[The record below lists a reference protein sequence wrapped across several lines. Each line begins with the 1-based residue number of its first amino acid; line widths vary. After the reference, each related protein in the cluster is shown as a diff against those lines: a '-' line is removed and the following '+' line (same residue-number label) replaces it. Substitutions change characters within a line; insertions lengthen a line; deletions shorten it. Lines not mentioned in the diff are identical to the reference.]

1 MDLEVTSMAKS
12 PSHQLG
18 EIIGSLFE
26 NIMKEPIKELC
37 SKYNVYFDSY
47 GPRAARGGNK
57 LTWLDIN
64 GSRHDL
70 DYVIEKGGTEQKL
83 GTPIG
88 FIELAWRRYTKHS
101 KNKVQEISGA
111 VLPIAQKY
119 SSIAPFK
126 GAILSGDFTGPSI
139 QQLVNQDFCVL
150 YIPFENVVEVF
161 KGFNIDIYF
170 DEQTQDSEFLR
181 IISKVKELVSESQ
194 GREAFRG
201 AFIAHNDKII
211 SNFLTKL
218 ENFLKRQISYISVIP
233 LHGRE
238 SKFVTVD
245 QTINFL
251 ISYHGVPTNVTVNR
265 YIIEIVY
272 NDGSRISCD
281 FREKSA
287 ALNYLR
293 NNNFSLH

>member
-1 MDLEVTSMAKS
+1 M
-12 PSHQLG
+12 
-18 EIIGSLFE
+18 
-26 NIMKEPIKELC
+26 
-37 SKYNVYFDSY
+37 
-47 GPRAARGGNK
+47 
-57 LTWLDIN
+57 
-64 GSRHDL
+64 
-70 DYVIEKGGTEQKL
+70 
-83 GTPIG
+83 
-88 FIELAWRRYTKHS
+88 
-101 KNKVQEISGA
+101 
-111 VLPIAQKY
+111 
-119 SSIAPFK
+119 
-126 GAILSGDFTGPSI
+126 
-139 QQLVNQDFCVL
+139 NQDFCVL